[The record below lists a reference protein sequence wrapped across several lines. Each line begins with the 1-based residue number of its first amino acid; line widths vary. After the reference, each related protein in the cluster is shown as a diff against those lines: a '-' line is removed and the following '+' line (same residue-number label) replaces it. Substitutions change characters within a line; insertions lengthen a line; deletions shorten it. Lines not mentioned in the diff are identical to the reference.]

1 MEKKKKIIIV
11 IIVAIIAVVS
21 VGSYFAY
28 EIYMDSK
35 YDEAYKLRSNYAV
48 NSLSYLNESNVAMNN
63 TALFYQNTTDY
74 FNNIFYSLDLAIEST
89 QKAINYSEEMNRTAT
104 SKVEKEYAQAQIKEY
119 KTQLKRFKEIKN
131 EFTKLKN
138 DLNYQFDSDKLLKLK
153 KEYENSANSRHEILL
168 KNPEFEK
175 RIKKLYNETTN

>member
-1 MEKKKKIIIV
+1 MEKKKKVIIV
-11 IIVAIIAVVS
+11 IILAIIAVVS

-48 NSLSYLNESNVAMNN
+48 NSFNYLNESNVAMNN

-89 QKAINYSEEMNRTAT
+89 QKAINYSEEMNKTAT
-104 SKVEKEYAQAQIKEY
+104 SKVEKEYAEAQIKEY
-119 KTQLKRFKEIKN
+119 KTKLKRFKEIKN

-138 DLNYQFDSDKLLKLK
+138 DLNYQFDSNKLLTLK
-153 KEYENSANSRHEILL
+153 KECENSENSRHEILL
-168 KNPEFEK
+168 KNPDFK
-175 RIKKLYNETTN
+175 QRINKLYNETTN

>member
-1 MEKKKKIIIV
+1 MEKKKKVIIV

-48 NSLSYLNESNVAMNN
+48 NSFNYLNESNVAMNN

-74 FNNIFYSLDLAIEST
+74 FNDIFYSLDLAIESS
-89 QKAINYSEEMNRTAT
+89 QKAINYSEEMKRTAT
-104 SKVEKEYAQAQIKEY
+104 TQVEKEYAEAQIKEY
-119 KTQLKRFKEIKN
+119 NNQLKWFKEIKN
-131 EFTKLKN
+131 QCTIWEN
-138 DLNYQFDSDKLLKLK
+138 DLTYQADSNKLLTLK
-153 KEYENSANSRHEILL
+153 KEYENSANSRNEILL
-168 KNPEFEK
+168 KNPEFKK
-175 RIKKLYNETTN
+175 RINKLYNETTN